1 MMHLIFAP
9 PIKFANQCS
18 FAPSQACVSRL
29 KRPNLPNKFSSLRR
43 LKPRFLADLRCFI
56 RLPTRNF
63 GKIAADAVF
72 RDDKIVIAEQNRP
85 MRMAHPTSLDAVLR
99 PSLAA
104 QPIKQSNLQA
114 LFRI

>member
-56 RLPTRNF
+56 RLPARNF

-72 RDDKIVIAEQNRP
+72 RDDKIVIAEQNQP
-85 MRMAHPTSLDAVLR
+85 MRRSA
-99 PSLAA
+99 
-104 QPIKQSNLQA
+104 SNIA
-114 LFRI
+114 